1 MNNYDFSFTEINGVE
16 VQLKKTSELLGM
28 VYRFENC
35 GIRAENIECIEVA
48 LVEKLDSMKI
58 PRSTYEIEVFG
69 WYCKIKFFENI
80 ECFKKGF
87 YDVDREIDTLT
98 LYQDKW

>member
-28 VYRFENC
+28 VYMFENC
-35 GIRAENIECIEVA
+35 GIRAEDGIEVA

-69 WYCKIKFFENI
+69 WHYAIKFFENV

-87 YDVDREIDTLT
+87 YDVEREIDTLT
-98 LYQDKW
+98 LYQYKG